1 MLLFKKLKYKN
12 TFRSSLLKEIIVN
25 HLVRYPTPINLNY
38 FWGFGSLAGLCLVI
52 QLITGIFLNMYYIP
66 SALHTFEA
74 VEYIMREVNYGW
86 FFRYMHANG
95 ASLFFLVIY
104 IHIGR
109 ALYFRSYVTGQLL
122 WYSGILIFVLLMAV
136 AFLGYVLPWGQ
147 MSFWGATVI
156 TGILGS
162 IPIIGDGLVIW
173 IWGDSNVSTITL
185 YRFLV
190 LHYTLGFVVVG
201 LSVIHL
207 ALLHEVGSNQPLKT
221 TFSVENI
228 PFYPNYL
235 NKDSIGFIVL
245 FIIFIILISYYPN
258 ILGHPD
264 NYIKANPMV
273 TPPHIVP
280 EWYFLPFYAAL
291 RSIENKVL
299 GVVIMGGLILS
310 LFFIPF
316 IDKLKLENPQARL
329 PLKKFF
335 WIWIFTWIILGF
347 LGAKPLESP
356 FIEMHKPLVSFFYL
370 YLIFLLRYFNWLETK
385 TINYIIEC
393 KKKSINKLKNV

>member
-1 MLLFKKLKYKN
+1 
-12 TFRSSLLKEIIVN
+12 
-25 HLVRYPTPINLNY
+25 
-38 FWGFGSLAGLCLVI
+38 
-52 QLITGIFLNMYYIP
+52 
-66 SALHTFEA
+66 
-74 VEYIMREVNYGW
+74 
-86 FFRYMHANG
+86 
-95 ASLFFLVIY
+95 
-104 IHIGR
+104 
-109 ALYFRSYVTGQLL
+109 
-122 WYSGILIFVLLMAV
+122 
-136 AFLGYVLPWGQ
+136 
-147 MSFWGATVI
+147 
-156 TGILGS
+156 
-162 IPIIGDGLVIW
+162 
-173 IWGDSNVSTITL
+173 
-185 YRFLV
+185 
-190 LHYTLGFVVVG
+190 
-201 LSVIHL
+201 
-207 ALLHEVGSNQPLKT
+207 VGSNQPLKT

-335 WIWIFTWIILGF
+335 
-347 LGAKPLESP
+347 
-356 FIEMHKPLVSFFYL
+356 
-370 YLIFLLRYFNWLETK
+370 
-385 TINYIIEC
+385 
-393 KKKSINKLKNV
+393 